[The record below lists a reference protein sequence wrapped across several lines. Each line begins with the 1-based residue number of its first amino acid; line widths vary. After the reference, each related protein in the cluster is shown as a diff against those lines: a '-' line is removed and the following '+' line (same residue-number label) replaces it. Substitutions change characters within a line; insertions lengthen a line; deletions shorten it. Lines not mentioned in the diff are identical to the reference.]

1 MGYNNPKKKP
11 IGGKKSK
18 GPQGPPKR
26 TAAQKRAEIA
36 AMGKRLAG
44 KPKAKPKPK
53 PKTKPKAY

>member
-44 KPKAKPKPK
+44 KPKPK
-53 PKTKPKAY
+53 PKTKPKPY